1 MRSKHSMN
9 RRRRRGDQNSSSEP
23 DPTAAPGKK
32 LSELRPNGLPD
43 GWRLASLLL
52 RSGCRSDPREDLQS
66 KSWGQETVRP
76 PRAPGPGRPGLAGIV
91 SAPLSRD
98 LRHAFSRERGET
110 VRGQTASMTVKGP
123 KHFSQD
129 IGNLSH
135 AGPGSHRFHDQGNQ
149 VLFTGSR
156 GLQCT
161 QSRLYPGA
169 VAL

>member
-1 MRSKHSMN
+1 MTKTRHRNRTLRRHPGRNCRSFAQTHP
-9 RRRRRGDQNSSSEP
+9 RTVGGWPHPCFRSE
-23 DPTAAPGKK
+23 
-32 LSELRPNGLPD
+32 
-43 GWRLASLLL
+43 
-52 RSGCRSDPREDLQS
+52 CRSDPREDLQS
-66 KSWGQETVRP
+66 KSAWGQETVRP

-110 VRGQTASMTVKGP
+110 VRGQTASMMVKGP

-135 AGPGSHRFHDQGNQ
+135 AGPGSDRFHDRRKQ

-156 GLQCT
+156 GLHCT
-161 QSRLYPGA
+161 QNRLYPGI